1 MRMFASPHGDSKITH
16 PNLIPRISQMEPW
29 LKPTF
34 ADLRSAS
41 PGFAEVVHSVAVNA
55 EEVTVAKADSSFE
68 GLRGQI
74 QARRDDGNGEC

>member
-1 MRMFASPHGDSKITH
+1 
-16 PNLIPRISQMEPW
+16 MEPW

-34 ADLRSAS
+34 ADRSAS

-68 GLRGQI
+68 GLKGQI
-74 QARRDDGNGEC
+74 QARRDDGNGEPGSLNQWNHDKKWQKDNIRTQELIL